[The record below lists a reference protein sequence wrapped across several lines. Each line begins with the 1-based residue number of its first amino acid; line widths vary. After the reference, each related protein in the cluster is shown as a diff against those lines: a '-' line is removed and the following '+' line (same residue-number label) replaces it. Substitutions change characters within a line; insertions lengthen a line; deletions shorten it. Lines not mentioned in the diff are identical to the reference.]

1 MSVISR
7 KELLKEILPA
17 LDELFGVE
25 YDGKRA
31 IGGNEIVHNVR
42 GYTFDL
48 SLWNGTQGSEEH

>member
-31 IGGNEIVHNVR
+31 IGGNEIVHNIR
-42 GYTFDL
+42 GYILNLDFSDD
-48 SLWNGTQGSEEH
+48 SQVSKEY

>member
-48 SLWNGTQGSEEH
+48 SLWNDTQVSKEY

>member
-7 KELLKEILPA
+7 NELLKEILPA